1 MDLTISVVIMTRLGL
16 FVSIIGVCMIWA
28 FGLPQRYDAETRA
41 YIAGVELRESEMKRA
56 RLHDIASTTGIF
68 LLLCGF
74 LLQFIAS
81 YMIAP
86 MYFEFAFRSN
96 Y

>member
-1 MDLTISVVIMTRLGL
+1 MDLIVSAVVLTRFGL
-16 FVSIIGVCMIWA
+16 LISIIGVCLVWA
-28 FGLPQRYDAETRA
+28 FGLPQKYDAETRA
-41 YIAGVELRESEMKRA
+41 YIAGVELRESEMRRA
-56 RLHDIASTTGIF
+56 RLHDIAATTGIF

-74 LLQFIAS
+74 LFQLVAS

-86 MYFEFAFRSN
+86 MYFEFAFRPN